1 MAIGWPADN
10 RRQEVSAVMVGF
22 AGPVRQDRLSVLTRL
37 ILAIPHFVGLCVA
50 AIATLIVI
58 VGGWF
63 GALFRGRLSEPV
75 TEYLVG
81 YHQWKVRLYAYLL
94 LLTDKYP
101 PVGWRQA
108 DYPVRVAVTP
118 GRLNRLTVLFR
129 LVLAVPAL
137 LAEAVLV
144 SGLAAIVMPI
154 TWLIVLSLGTMPQPL
169 HETIAAAARYLARVN
184 GYMYLLTSEY
194 PMSPARG

>member
-1 MAIGWPADN
+1 
-10 RRQEVSAVMVGF
+10 
-22 AGPVRQDRLSVLTRL
+22 VLTRL
-37 ILAIPHFVGLCVA
+37 ILAIPHFAALGVA

-58 VGGWF
+58 IGGWF

-81 YHQWKVRLYAYLL
+81 YHQWKARLNAYLL

-118 GRLNRLTVLFR
+118 GRLNRLAVLFR

-137 LAEAVLV
+137 LAGAVLV
-144 SGLAAIVMPI
+144 SGLAVIVMPI

-169 HETIAAAARYLARVN
+169 HEAIAAAARYW
-184 GYMYLLTSEY
+184 
-194 PMSPARG
+194 RGSTATCTC